1 MVNLTRQIREFTDIS
16 LAFEPNPFNGDISVL
31 KNERAIVNALK
42 NCVLIAA
49 KEVPFVPDFGST
61 VNDYL
66 FDLEDPFTEYDL
78 ETEVQRTIEYNE
90 PRVEL
95 DKVKA
100 RNSGNNE
107 MRVELTYKIVGYDE
121 VFNADFL
128 LTSTSA

>member
-31 KNERAIVNALK
+31 KNDRAIVNALK
-42 NCVLIAA
+42 NCVLIASREA
-49 KEVPFVPDFGST
+49 PFDPDFGST

-78 ETEVQRTIEYNE
+78 ETEVRRTIEYNE
-90 PRVEL
+90 PRVEVS
-95 DKVKA
+95 KVKA
-100 RNSGNNE
+100 SSSESNE
-107 MRVELTYKIVGYDE
+107 MRISITYNIIGYDE
-121 VFNADFL
+121 VFNVDFL